1 MWWYRSWSDVSTS
14 QGIQGMTTVELERG
28 RAVAGSNVGH
38 PKMYLFDVGIIL
50 GWLFLRTGWLRK
62 SYFLPFPWL
71 PKEFRQR
78 VFLQKRAITN
88 DAGKEYGPG
97 EVGTLAGPGDQSP
110 SVSIV
115 PAGSENTCLPDICF
129 SISTRITFFLFETP
143 YTSPTS
149 SLILSW
155 R

>member
-1 MWWYRSWSDVSTS
+1 MCPQAREFQDDSSRAGRRQSHGRERCGPPQNVSL
-14 QGIQGMTTVELERG
+14 GCGDYFRVIIFKNRMTQEV
-28 RAVAGSNVGH
+28 
-38 PKMYLFDVGIIL
+38 
-50 GWLFLRTGWLRK
+50 
-62 SYFLPFPWL
+62 FLPLPWL
-71 PKEFRQR
+71 PKEFRRR

-129 SISTRITFFLFETP
+129 SIYMRITFFLFETP
-143 YTSPTS
+143 YISPTS